1 MTHLLVALSAHGFG
15 HAAQTAPVVNALRQ
29 RFPDLRLTL
38 RTRLPRAFLAT
49 RFDGEFEWVPQESD
63 FGMVMDTALDVNVA
77 QSAAAY
83 ARLHRGWDHQV
94 QQEAKALERLAPDF
108 VLANVPYLTLAGAA
122 MAAIPA
128 CAMCSL
134 NWADIHQ
141 HFFLG
146 IQGSDSIQTQMLDA
160 YRRAGVFLQLEPGMP
175 MANLP
180 NRHTIGPVAR
190 LGANRRAEIDEKL
203 GLPRDTRLVLI
214 APGGVDLRL
223 PVERWPRASN
233 IHWLVPAV
241 WQVSCPGTSA
251 MEALGVTFTDILRSS
266 DAVIGKPGYGLF
278 TEAACNGIPLLYVR
292 RPDWPEE
299 PYLVSWLR
307 QHGRCLEIDRP
318 ALERGEIAASLE
330 KLWHQPPKPPVIPLG
345 IDQAVAMLVEQWP
358 GLSADR
364 PGHGRHSAVS
374 LRDD

>member
-1 MTHLLVALSAHGFG
+1 MTHLLVALSAHGYG
-15 HAAQTAPVVNALRQ
+15 HAAQTAPVINALRQ

-49 RFDGEFEWVPQESD
+49 CFDGEFEWVPQESD
-63 FGMVMDTALDVNVA
+63 FGMVMDSALDVNVA

-83 ARLHRGWDHQV
+83 ARLHRDWDHQV
-94 QQEAKALERLAPDF
+94 QQEAKALERFAPDF

-134 NWADIHQ
+134 NWADIHR
-141 HFFLG
+141 HFFRDLPE
-146 IQGSDSIQTQMLDA
+146 SDSIQAQMLDA
-160 YRRAGVFLQLEPGMP
+160 YRRASVFLQLEPGMP

-180 NRHTIGPVAR
+180 NRHAIGPVAR
-190 LGANRRAEIDEKL
+190 LGANRRTEIDEKL
-203 GLPRDTRLVLI
+203 DLPRDTRLILI
-214 APGGVDLRL
+214 APGGVDLPL
-223 PVERWPRASN
+223 PVESWPQVSN
-233 IHWLVPAV
+233 VHWLVPA
-241 WQVSCPGTSA
+241 WQVSCPGASA
-251 MEALGVTFTDILRSS
+251 MEALGMPFTDILRSS

-307 QHGRCLEIDRP
+307 QHGRCLEMDRP

-330 KLWHQPPKPPVIPLG
+330 KLWCQPPGPPVIPLG
-345 IDQAVAMLVEQWP
+345 IDQAVAMLVEKYP
-358 GLSADR
+358 GLSANR
-364 PGHGRHSAVS
+364 RGSEPLSIVSA
-374 LRDD
+374 RDT

>member
-38 RTRLPRAFLAT
+38 RTRLSRAFLAT
-49 RFDGEFEWVPQESD
+49 RFDGEFECVSQESD
-63 FGMVMDTALDVNVA
+63 FGMVMDTALDVNVT

-83 ARLHRGWDHQV
+83 ARLHRDWDHQV

-108 VLANVPYLTLAGAA
+108 VLANVPYLTLAGAIT
-122 MAAIPA
+122 AAIPA

-134 NWADIHQ
+134 NWADIYQ
-141 HFFLG
+141 HFFRGLP
-146 IQGSDSIQTQMLDA
+146 GSDLIQAQMLDA
-160 YRRAGVFLQLEPGMP
+160 YRRASVFLQVEPGMP
-175 MANLP
+175 MENLP
-180 NRHTIGPVAR
+180 NRQTIGPVAR
-190 LGANRRAEIDEKL
+190 LGVNRRPEIDEKL
-203 GLPRDTRLVLI
+203 GLPRNTRLVLI

-233 IHWLVPAV
+233 IHWLVPAA
-241 WQVSCPGTSA
+241 WQVSYPGASA
-251 MEALGVTFTDILRSS
+251 MEALGVTFTDILQSC

-278 TEAACNGIPLLYVR
+278 TEAACNGRPLLYVR

-299 PYLVSWLR
+299 PYLVSWLK

-318 ALERGEIAASLE
+318 VLERGEIAEALE
-330 KLWHQPPKPPVIPLG
+330 KLWRQPPKSAVIPFG
-345 IDQAVAMLVEQWP
+345 TDQAVAMLVEQWP
-358 GLSADR
+358 GLSPNH
-364 PGHGRHSAVS
+364 PGNGRLSAVS
-374 LRDD
+374 ARGD